1 MKKILVFI
9 IVLIFCCSCGP
20 EKSKQQ
26 KERERYEN
34 VSNTF
39 QYHSDLFELTYKDKN
54 GEKRTHQFVLVS
66 TSDYMNGIA
75 HWPDCKYCKERGL

>member
-1 MKKILVFI
+1 MKKILLLVIGI
-9 IVLIFCCSCGP
+9 ILFFSCEQKAP
-20 EKSKQQ
+20 QQ
-26 KERERYEN
+26 REREKYEYYSEKCQN
-34 VSNTF
+34 NA
-39 QYHSDLFELTYKDKN
+39 QLFELTYKDKN

>member
-1 MKKILVFI
+1 MKKILLLVIGI
-9 IVLIFCCSCGP
+9 ILFFSCEQKAP
-20 EKSKQQ
+20 QQ
-26 KERERYEN
+26 REREKYERDSEKYQN
-34 VSNTF
+34 NAQF
-39 QYHSDLFELTYKDKN
+39 FELTYKDKN

>member
-9 IVLIFCCSCGP
+9 IMLTLFCSCK
-20 EKSKQQ
+20 EKTPQQ
-26 KERERYEN
+26 KERERYEK
-34 VSNTF
+34 VSNF
-39 QYHSDLFELTYKDKN
+39 YQPHSDLFELTFKDEY

>member
-1 MKKILVFI
+1 MKKILLLVIGI
-9 IVLIFCCSCGP
+9 ILFVSCEQKAP
-20 EKSKQQ
+20 QQ
-26 KERERYEN
+26 REREKCEYYSEKCQN
-34 VSNTF
+34 KA
-39 QYHSDLFELTYKDKN
+39 QLFELTYKDKN

>member
-1 MKKILVFI
+1 MKKILLLVIGI
-9 IVLIFCCSCGP
+9 ILFFSCEQKAP
-20 EKSKQQ
+20 QQ
-26 KERERYEN
+26 REREKYEYYSEKCQN
-34 VSNTF
+34 NA
-39 QYHSDLFELTYKDKN
+39 QLFELTYKDEN